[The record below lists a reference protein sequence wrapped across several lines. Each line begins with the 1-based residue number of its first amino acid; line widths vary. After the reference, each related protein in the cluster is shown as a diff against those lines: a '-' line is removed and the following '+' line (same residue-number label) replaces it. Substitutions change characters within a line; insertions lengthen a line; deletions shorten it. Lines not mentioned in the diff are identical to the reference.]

1 MKLSEQI
8 QELKQNIDEIKS
20 KYLIRLDKIENSL
33 KHLTA
38 ESNIASDNWIGNWY
52 NHTDVY
58 KDFVN
63 KQHQH
68 IQITYEQLYNY
79 FIQKSSIDFNSLD
92 EELENI
98 LKEFKSFNELLIV
111 ELSVI
116 KANEQF
122 SEQIK
127 ILDRLEDFE
136 WGFPAFK
143 IVDSQKPKKFMG
155 DYNTAQRIL
164 AKGFDTPPHILFSA
178 NLVSSASLIVSFRDY
193 LKNSYRILREIELLL
208 NVENNEFTGADN
220 PIANLNR
227 LLDNFHDVA
236 RLLVNRHA
244 GRPTLVIS
252 DEYDVQDLLHSL
264 LKIFFDD
271 VRPEE
276 YTPSYAGRNTR
287 IDFLLKKE
295 KIVVEVKKTRESL
308 KDKEIGDEL
317 LQDIARYKNHPDC
330 DILYCFVYDQ
340 QGLITNPRGLENDL
354 TSESSEKM
362 TVFVSIKP

>member
-1 MKLSEQI
+1 MKLSEKI

-20 KYLIRLDKIENSL
+20 MHLTRLNEIENSL
-33 KHLTA
+33 KDLTTV
-38 ESNIASDNWIGNWY
+38 SNVASENWAGNWY
-52 NHTDVY
+52 QHTDVY
-58 KDFVN
+58 KDFITR
-63 KQHQH
+63 QHQH
-68 IQITYEQLYNY
+68 IQLSYEQLFEF
-79 FIQKSSIDFNSLD
+79 FIDKSSIDFKSLD
-92 EELENI
+92 EELKKI
-98 LKEFKSFNELLIV
+98 LNEFKSFNEHLIV

-155 DYNTAQRIL
+155 DYNTAQKIL
-164 AKGFDTPPHILFSA
+164 SKGFETPPHILFSA
-178 NLVSSASLIVSFRDY
+178 NLLSNASLIVSLRDY
-193 LKNSYRILREIELLL
+193 LKNSYRLLREIELLL
-208 NVENNEFTGADN
+208 NVENDEFIGADN

-244 GRPTLVIS
+244 GRPTLIIS

-295 KIVVEVKKTRESL
+295 KIVVEVKKTRATL

-317 LQDIARYKNHPDC
+317 LQDIARYRNHPDC

-340 QGLITNPRGLENDL
+340 QGFITNPRGLENDL
-354 TSESSEKM
+354 TNESSDKM
-362 TVFVSIKP
+362 TVYVSIKP

>member
-1 MKLSEQI
+1 MKLSEKI
-8 QELKQNIDEIKS
+8 QELKQNLDEIKS
-20 KYLIRLDKIENSL
+20 MHLTRLNEIENSL
-33 KHLTA
+33 EDLKKS
-38 ESNIASDNWIGNWY
+38 SNVASENWAGSWY
-52 NHTDVY
+52 QNTDVY
-58 KDFVN
+58 NDFITRKNRQIQLSYEHLFDFFKDR
-63 KQHQH
+63 
-68 IQITYEQLYNY
+68 
-79 FIQKSSIDFNSLD
+79 SSIDFKSLD
-92 EELENI
+92 EELINI
-98 LKEFKSFNELLIV
+98 LDEFQSYNEHLIV

-143 IVDSQKPKKFMG
+143 IVNSQKPKKLIG
-155 DYNTAQRIL
+155 DYYTVQKIL
-164 AKGFDTPPHILFSA
+164 ANGLETPPHILYGA
-178 NLVSSASLIVSFRDY
+178 NLLSSVSLIVSLRDF
-193 LKNSYRILREIELLL
+193 LKNSYRLLREIELLL
-208 NVENNEFTGADN
+208 NVENDEFIGADN
-220 PIANLNR
+220 PVVNLNR

-244 GRPTLVIS
+244 GRATLIIS

-264 LKIFFDD
+264 LKIFFAD

-295 KIVVEVKKTRESL
+295 RIVVEVKKTRNTL

-317 LQDIARYKNHPDC
+317 LQDIARYRNHPDC
-330 DILYCFVYDQ
+330 DILYCFVYDP
-340 QGLITNPRGLENDL
+340 QGFITNPRGLESDL
-354 TSESSEKM
+354 TNESSEKM
-362 TVFVSIKP
+362 NVYVSIKP